1 MFQGLPRWLIAFGIV
16 VIAVIEITSRLPDIM
31 LLPQKLRG
39 GAGEYDA
46 KALQPQL
53 TEATIAKTD
62 AEARAAAAQAQLN
75 TVQQAKVEADT
86 KVAQLQQQ
94 VTQLQGILFAAQAS
108 QAQSQARLADTQAAK
123 TTAETQVVQLQRSLT
138 VAQTGQAN
146 AQASQAQAQ
155 ATQTNLQTA
164 GAVVAWAAIIGGG
177 IYAADKLGYIPHD
190 QGTTQAS
197 TQTTTQTTAA
207 AQPTQDTSSPFEVG
221 RSDWHRWHDW
231 TAGLSGDHLAGEA
244 FWAGNRSQH
253 PARGCAAAPGSHSA
267 EFMEGCEAA
276 KKFLAGVDQSRNNT
290 DYKAGWNQGA
300 KETGD
305 N

>member
-31 LLPQKLRG
+31 LLPQKLAG
-39 GAGEYDA
+39 GAGEYGA

-94 VTQLQGILFAAQAS
+94 VTQLQGILFVAQAS

-146 AQASQAQAQ
+146 AQAQQASAQ
-155 ATQTNLQTA
+155 ATQTNLQNA
-164 GAVVAWAAIIGGG
+164 GTVVAWAAIIGGG
-177 IYAADKLGYIPHD
+177 IYAANKLGLIDHD
-190 QGTTQAS
+190 QATTQAS
-197 TQTTTQTTAA
+197 TQTTSA

-231 TAGLSGDHLAGEA
+231 TANLSGDHLAGEQ
-244 FWAGNRSQH
+244 FWADIRSQH

-267 EFMEGCEAA
+267 EFMEGCQAA
-276 KKFLAGVDQSRNNT
+276 KKFLAGVDQSRNNP
-290 DYKAGWNQGA
+290 DYHDGWNQGA
-300 KETGD
+300 KETAD